1 MFQSNN
7 MIIFEIHVVRNVWL
21 YINFV
26 YWGLDIML
34 YVMSSLVKH
43 TSGFWGVVSWVTP
56 GSFWYNSNV
65 HTYSVFGDGN

>member
-26 YWGLDIML
+26 YWGLDIMQ

-43 TSGFWGVVSWVTP
+43 TSGFWGVVSWV
-56 GSFWYNSNV
+56 FFV
-65 HTYSVFGDGN
+65 

>member
-34 YVMSSLVKH
+34 YVMSSLVK
-43 TSGFWGVVSWVTP
+43 
-56 GSFWYNSNV
+56 SFWYNSNV

>member
-43 TSGFWGVVSWVTP
+43 TSQFWGVVLWV
-56 GSFWYNSNV
+56 FLV
-65 HTYSVFGDGN
+65 